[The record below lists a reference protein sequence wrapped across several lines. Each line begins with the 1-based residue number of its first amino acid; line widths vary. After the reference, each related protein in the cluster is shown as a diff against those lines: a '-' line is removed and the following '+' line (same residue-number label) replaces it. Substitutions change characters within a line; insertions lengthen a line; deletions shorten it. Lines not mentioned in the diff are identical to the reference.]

1 MPVPVRAPGSG
12 TVAHVNPA
20 EHRYLAG
27 IAAGTGT
34 KSDPRD
40 VAFDDLAAPR
50 IVDQPPGPSVM
61 M

>member
-1 MPVPVRAPGSG
+1 MPIPAGAPGSG
-12 TVAHVNPA
+12 TVAHLNPA
-20 EHRYLAG
+20 GHRYLAD
-27 IAAGTGT
+27 IAAGAGT
-34 KSDPRD
+34 KPDPRD